1 MSIIKKII
9 FVSLSLIIIS
19 CTLNKIDYVH
29 GVSNLK
35 NKTELIKIN
44 KSNKN
49 DVLKILGPVPIKNN
63 EENRWSYFEIRET
76 KSKYGKKVIY
86 LNDYMEIY
94 FDKYG
99 ITKKIDFYNL
109 DNMNKIVFAKDITK
123 SLGVKDTFTKNL
135 LSSTRKRMENARK
148 KLKNEN

>member
-1 MSIIKKII
+1 M
-9 FVSLSLIIIS
+9 
-19 CTLNKIDYVH
+19 
-29 GVSNLK
+29 
-35 NKTELIKIN
+35 
-44 KSNKN
+44 
-49 DVLKILGPVPIKNN
+49 PIKNN